1 VIDDRGSGGASNFLS
16 GELLLKMASTIRMGE
31 EACLY
36 LPLPQRKVL
45 GFLLEGDAACVA
57 MLVAFEQLTDQA
69 LEWKE
74 LAAKAYTA
82 ASNVFSSGLLN
93 LFYPESIKLSILL
106 SNAASDVPN
115 TRQALQHLRIERT
128 RLLDVRSN
136 GKDVIDEITYKRLWE
151 QEKIG

>member
-1 VIDDRGSGGASNFLS
+1 
-16 GELLLKMASTIRMGE
+16 
-31 EACLY
+31 
-36 LPLPQRKVL
+36 
-45 GFLLEGDAACVA
+45 

-82 ASNVFSSGLLN
+82 ASNVFYSGLLD
-93 LFYPESIKLSILL
+93 LFYPESIKLSTLL
-106 SNAASDVPN
+106 SDAASDVPN
-115 TRQALQHLRIERT
+115 TRQALQQLRIERT